1 MALDLGLTTYQLLS
15 ALDGV
20 APNIQS
26 RSRRLD
32 DAIDRALAVP
42 ADEAAF
48 RTAAVGRRP
57 YISARTGPRCLLGS
71 RPPPQVPQDW
81 TALSVDGSHIDV
93 DRHLP
98 LRCHLINL
106 GGCAITYGQNHGCQ
120 LFSEPTLAVD
130 DADLYLRAPDG
141 ARGETL
147 IAGPL
152 LSALRMVREVAVGR
166 RRGEPAR

>member
-1 MALDLGLTTYQLLS
+1 MTATPSEPVEIYCVKCKTKTASRDIEAVTMKNGRARHPRRLRGLRHQEVPHRRPALTGSLIPASWRWTWASTTYQLLS
-15 ALDGV
+15 ALDGL

-57 YISARTGPRCLLGS
+57 YISARTGPEGLLGS
-71 RPPPQVPQDW
+71 RPPPEVPQDW

-93 DRHLP
+93 TATCP
-98 LRCHLINL
+98 
-106 GGCAITYGQNHGCQ
+106 CAAT
-120 LFSEPTLAVD
+120 
-130 DADLYLRAPDG
+130 
-141 ARGETL
+141 
-147 IAGPL
+147 
-152 LSALRMVREVAVGR
+152 
-166 RRGEPAR
+166 

>member
-15 ALDGV
+15 ALDSL

-42 ADEAAF
+42 AGEAAF

-57 YISARTGPRCLLGS
+57 YISARTGPEGLLGS
-71 RPPPQVPQDW
+71 RPPPDVPADW
-81 TALSVDGSHIDV
+81 TALSVDGSHIAV

-106 GGCAITYGQNHGCQ
+106 GGCVITYGKDFGCQ
-120 LFSEPTLAVD
+120 LFS
-130 DADLYLRAPDG
+130 
-141 ARGETL
+141 
-147 IAGPL
+147 
-152 LSALRMVREVAVGR
+152 
-166 RRGEPAR
+166 